1 MFMVFNKDRII
12 SYIVSFGTVIM
23 LFMIPMMITDDKQDV
38 IATSTNTYNI
48 QKNTIRLTNN
58 IDNETNTN
66 IKNEINEQFLN
77 IENDIVND

>member
-48 QKNTIRLTNN
+48 EKNTICLTNN

>member
-48 QKNTIRLTNN
+48 EKNTIRLTNN
-58 IDNETNTN
+58 IDNETNTT
-66 IKNEINEQFLN
+66 IKNKINEQFLN
-77 IENDIVND
+77 IENDIIND